1 MAANSGRE
9 WNGLLGVATAVGDSQ
24 HGNYE
29 QMPHF
34 YHPKYAEHLPILQAI
49 ETVSSGPPLGSA
61 LSAARPT
68 CHRVAFAGVDGILG
82 EPGADRVGLREEDEE
97 DEVEDGHDGDGRH
110 QNPGEG
116 AVPYR
121 TESVQKGGRFASK
134 DPSSPSPKLG
144 KALLT
149 LRCRAWPLFRRLEQ
163 ESPEFQLQVQRK

>member
-1 MAANSGRE
+1 MILS
-9 WNGLLGVATAVGDSQ
+9 TALTSECPTFTSRNTQGT
-24 HGNYE
+24 
-29 QMPHF
+29 
-34 YHPKYAEHLPILQAI
+34 LQAI
-49 ETVSSGPPLGSA
+49 EAVSSDPPLW
-61 LSAARPT
+61 SAARGT
-68 CHRVAFAGVDGILG
+68 SHRVAFAGVDGILG

-144 KALLT
+144 KALSPCAVGHSRCFVDWSKNPRNSSCKCNENEYESACGLT
-149 LRCRAWPLFRRLEQ
+149 AVMIQCFSVLGTD
-163 ESPEFQLQVQRK
+163 VMT

>member
-1 MAANSGRE
+1 MSECPTSTSRNLQS
-9 WNGLLGVATAVGDSQ
+9 T
-24 HGNYE
+24 
-29 QMPHF
+29 
-34 YHPKYAEHLPILQAI
+34 LQAI
-49 ETVSSGPPLGSA
+49 EAVSSDPPLW
-61 LSAARPT
+61 SAARGT
-68 CHRVAFAGVDGILG
+68 SHRVAFAGVDGILG

-110 QNPGEG
+110 QNPSEG

-121 TESVQKGGRFASK
+121 TEPVQKGGRFASK
-134 DPSSPSPKLG
+134 DPSLPSPKLG